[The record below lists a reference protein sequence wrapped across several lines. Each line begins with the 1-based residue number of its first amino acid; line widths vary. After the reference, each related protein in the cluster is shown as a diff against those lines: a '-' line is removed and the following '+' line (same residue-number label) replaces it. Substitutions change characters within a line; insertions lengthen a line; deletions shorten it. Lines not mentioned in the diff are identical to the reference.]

1 MSLLELYKI
10 DLETYINVPAEQKR
24 NYLRY
29 QIQCHDKII
38 LDLIDSFN
46 KRYSEEELLEMENP
60 KEMNPKLHEKIIE
73 KNKSADNITKEIN
86 RVYFKV
92 LEELSVAKQK
102 LNSNNLV
109 GENKWTIIQKFG
121 KLWT

>member
-24 NYLRY
+24 SYLRY

-38 LDLIDSFN
+38 LALIESFN
-46 KRYSEEELLEMENP
+46 RKYSEKELLEMENP
-60 KEMNPKLHEKIIE
+60 KEMNPILHEKIIE
-73 KNKSADNITKEIN
+73 KNKSAENITKEIN

-92 LEELSVAKQK
+92 LEELSREKQK

-109 GENKWTIIQKFG
+109 GENKNE
-121 KLWT
+121 

>member
-29 QIQCHDKII
+29 QIQCQDKII

-60 KEMNPKLHEKIIE
+60 KEMNPILHEKIIE

-92 LEELSVAKQK
+92 LEELSREKQK
-102 LNSNNLV
+102 LNSNNL
-109 GENKWTIIQKFG
+109 EKEKTNEQ
-121 KLWT
+121 

>member
-38 LDLIDSFN
+38 LELINSFN
-46 KRYSEEELLEMENP
+46 KRYSEKELLEMENP
-60 KEMNPKLHEKIIE
+60 KEMTPMLMNKIEE

-92 LEELSVAKQK
+92 LEELSREKQK

-109 GENKWTIIQKFG
+109 GEKTNEQ
-121 KLWT
+121 

>member
-1 MSLLELYKI
+1 MSLLKLYKI

-29 QIQCHDKII
+29 QIQCQDKII

-60 KEMNPKLHEKIIE
+60 KEMTPLLANKIEE
-73 KNKSADNITKEIN
+73 KNKSAEAITKEIN

-92 LEELSVAKQK
+92 LEELSREKQK
-102 LNSNNLV
+102 LNSNNL
-109 GENKWTIIQKFG
+109 EKEKTNE
-121 KLWT
+121 

>member
-38 LDLIDSFN
+38 LDLIESFN
-46 KRYSEEELLEMENP
+46 RKYPEEILLKLENITEMTP
-60 KEMNPKLHEKIIE
+60 LLHEKIEE
-73 KNKSADNITKEIN
+73 KNKSADAITKEIN

-102 LNSNNLV
+102 LNSNNL
-109 GENKWTIIQKFG
+109 EKEKTNE
-121 KLWT
+121 